1 VRLKFVKQF
10 VKSARDPVGAGG
22 HSGSRHV
29 SRSPA
34 QSDDE
39 LMNSLLIRQ
48 PEPGKPKLAEADDLG
63 PSVSNSPRN
72 SGPVSFNKPPVYATG
87 RQFRAVTESPA
98 EQKLIEQLQSRESA
112 AAELAMMV
120 RTLQVS
126 GPGERNQPA
135 IDDSQRELQRQLGL
149 AFDLKLQLEELQ
161 VQELQSRLSRL
172 ERQIGQRRALRDKI
186 IARRAAQLVEDNG
199 LQWDTSGPSPQ
210 RPLPRRVSN
219 ERQPPTP
226 AASPAV
232 VKKLQRRTALLI
244 EGMHAGEV
252 KPAIVLSA
260 LQDLARVDPDP
271 HVDWWQALLDRTRKL
286 HDARQIAEPEFLEI
300 AAACEAYEAAKPTN
314 ESGGHSESADDDPRA
329 KADRVP
335 KRPSGVTQT
344 TTPAESAAIAK
355 KLQRRTSLL
364 IEGMLAGEVKPAAV
378 LSALQELKQIE
389 PPPDDEWLQLLQNL
403 LEDTRK
409 LHRAGRI
416 TQADR
421 LPIEAAFEEATATN
435 ESAGPPGKV
444 DASPAKAVLG
454 STEPGWTQIGLN
466 GPQEMQISF
475 AAEQDLET
483 EGTYLSIKREAGKV
497 RRVPVRIRSVPG
509 SSLSIAGQLAIYPTD
524 SNDPEADVYLQK
536 NVLLFPI
543 TEQDA
548 RKVAAGDDV
557 TKVVV
562 MSFEMSLP
570 GGKVEKI
577 DLGMLD
583 SSKYPPGTNLIDE
596 APRHG
601 SIVAV
606 LTLSRPILSKESAE
620 GTDPPKSADGDSDA
634 PKRVPVTEKDDSER

>member
-1 VRLKFVKQF
+1 
-10 VKSARDPVGAGG
+10 
-22 HSGSRHV
+22 
-29 SRSPA
+29 
-34 QSDDE
+34 
-39 LMNSLLIRQ
+39 
-48 PEPGKPKLAEADDLG
+48 
-63 PSVSNSPRN
+63 
-72 SGPVSFNKPPVYATG
+72 VYATG

-260 LQDLARVDPDP
+260 LQDLTRVDPDP

-364 IEGMLAGEVKPAAV
+364 IEGMLAGEVKPEAV

-416 TQADR
+416 TDADR

-435 ESAGPPGKV
+435 ESAGLPPKTGN
-444 DASPAKAVLG
+444 SLPAKARLDSKRPAMTQFCLSG
-454 STEPGWTQIGLN
+454 SKGMHIAIADEGIEGSFRPPDDRSTNPKVYLPRQGGEVRQI
-466 GPQEMQISF
+466 
-475 AAEQDLET
+475 
-483 EGTYLSIKREAGKV
+483 
-497 RRVPVRIRSVPG
+497 PVRIQSTPDSQV
-509 SSLSIAGQLAIYPTD
+509 SIGGRLDVYPAD
-524 SNDPEADVYLQK
+524 SYGPEADQFLQ
-536 NVLLFPI
+536 NNAVIFQISELD
-543 TEQDA
+543 TRTVSE
-548 RKVAAGDDV
+548 GSDV

-562 MSFEMSLP
+562 MSFVMSLP
-570 GGKVEKI
+570 EKKLEKI
-577 DLGMLD
+577 ELQTLD
-583 SSKYPPGTNLIDE
+583 SSNFPLGTDMIEVASRN
-596 APRHG
+596 G
-601 SIVAV
+601 TIVAV
-606 LTLSRPILSKESAE
+606 LSLSQRFLPKESEE
-620 GTDPPKSADGDSDA
+620 GPGSAKSADGDSDT
-634 PKRVPVTEKDDSER
+634 PTRVPVTEKNDSKR